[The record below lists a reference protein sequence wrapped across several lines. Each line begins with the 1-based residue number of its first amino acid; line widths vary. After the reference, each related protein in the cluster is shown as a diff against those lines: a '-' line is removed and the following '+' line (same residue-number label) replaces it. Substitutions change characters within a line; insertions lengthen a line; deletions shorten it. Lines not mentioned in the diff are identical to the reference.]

1 MRLLIL
7 LLVAVT
13 GSVQV
18 HVDAQA
24 APSAMRVVEADA
36 ATDFG
41 AVMRGIR
48 PRGFGQGT
56 YTLLAPTGGG
66 GTLYVATSGSDSNPG
81 TSSAPF
87 LTINKAAQV
96 AVAGDVVMIG
106 PGTYSGSVL
115 VRNAGTA
122 ASPIVFQAE
131 RRGEVV
137 LTGGQYNFQPT
148 GWTGGKIA
156 THGNVWLR
164 GLSFR
169 NYASLASGQAAV
181 RAVNGWQI
189 EDCFFDSPGRNG
201 LDLRGDDILLTR
213 TTIQDAF
220 HHAFVAWGPANGAT
234 GPADPRFEGSR
245 NLRILDN
252 VWRRNYAATMSTG
265 AGSAVVKVLGSKGA
279 LVENN
284 EAYDNR
290 GPGFWFDAMN
300 SNYIVRHN
308 YFHDQINLGAGHSAS
323 AGLHI
328 EISWAPGLVEHNV
341 FANNANEG
349 VGIDNSSGVTVR
361 ENLFYGNRRGIVLSN
376 FDRGAAFPLKDVRIE
391 ANQFKDWREYAAIE
405 RLGHIA
411 PGDLGA
417 LNLLVDA
424 NVYQPIRSAWLSGWW
439 GGAIGAISTINGL
452 RTSLG
457 WEQHGRI
464 GPISWPP

>member
-7 LLVAVT
+7 LVVAVT
-13 GSVQV
+13 GSIQV
-18 HVDAQA
+18 RIDAQA
-24 APSAMRVVEADA
+24 TPSMFRAVVADS
-36 ATDFG
+36 TIDFR

-56 YTLLAPTGGG
+56 YILLAPTGRGG
-66 GTLYVATSGSDSNPG
+66 IFYVAMNGSDSNPG

-96 AVAGDVVMIG
+96 AVAGDVVTIG
-106 PGTYSGSVL
+106 PGSYLGSVL

-122 ASPIVFQAE
+122 ERPIVFQAE

-137 LTGGQYNFQPT
+137 LTGGQYHFQPAS
-148 GWTGGKIA
+148 WTGGKIA
-156 THGNVWLR
+156 ANGYVWLR
-164 GLSFR
+164 GLTFR

-181 RAVNGWQI
+181 RAVTGWQI

-220 HHAFVAWGPANGAT
+220 NHAFIAWGPINGAT
-234 GPADPRFEGSR
+234 GPTDPRFEGVR

-252 VWRRNYAATMSTG
+252 VWRRNYATTMSTAG
-265 AGSAVVKVLGSKGA
+265 GSAVVKVMGSKGA

-284 EAYDNR
+284 EAYENR
-290 GPGFWFDAMN
+290 GPGFWFDATN
-300 SNYIVRHN
+300 HDYIVRHN
-308 YFHDQINLGAGHSAS
+308 YFHDQINLGVGHSAS

-341 FANNANEG
+341 FANNAHEG
-349 VGIDNSSGVTVR
+349 LGIDNSAGVTVR
-361 ENLFYGNRRGIVLSN
+361 DNLFYGNRRGIVLSN
-376 FDRGAAFPLKDVRIE
+376 FDRGAAFPLKDIRIE

-405 RLGHIA
+405 GLGNIA
-411 PGDLGA
+411 AGDLAA
-417 LNLLVDA
+417 LNVVADA
-424 NVYQPIRSAWLSGWW
+424 NVYQPIRSGWLSGWW
-439 GGAIGAISTINGL
+439 GGAIGAISTISGL
-452 RTSLG
+452 RTTLG

-464 GPISWPP
+464 GPITWPP